1 MAEENDII
9 ILYPQAKNST
19 LNPQGCWDWYVII
32 SYIYILGPETLTL
45 LGPKTL
51 TLLGPKMLKVF
62 SYIGGDTHHLPM
74 VSFDLY

>member
-32 SYIYILGPETLTL
+32 LYIL

-62 SYIGGDTHHLPM
+62 SYIGGATRHLPM